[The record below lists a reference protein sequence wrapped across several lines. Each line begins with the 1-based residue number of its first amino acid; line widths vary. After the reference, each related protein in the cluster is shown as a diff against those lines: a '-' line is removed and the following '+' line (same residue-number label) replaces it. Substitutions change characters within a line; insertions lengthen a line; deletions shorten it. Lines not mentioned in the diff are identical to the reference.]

1 MMLASKSLP
10 SLLSIDKLIENESFS
25 KESLLKKPE
34 KTLCDMGT
42 QTQTTV
48 SSCSSIGQDSE
59 EFEENSCSPTRNQLS
74 SDSLST
80 NTFELK
86 LVKKKIPILKH
97 QLTRDSGID
106 SDNAQQKLIRP
117 KKQIVLSN
125 RDDNSGEKEDSDER
139 RGSVGLATVS
149 STKRPSSGIKSLT
162 IKTSSNNE
170 ANSSPSKLYLMSSCT
185 RDSSM
190 DFGEPN
196 SSSLEDLGIDHSNSN
211 SNSHSNDLVDED
223 DEIMLN
229 LFKRN
234 VHDDDE
240 SEGKT
245 KDSNENNSNNNSDDQ
260 FDESYDYNKQ
270 QRRSF
275 DAASN
280 KRRIFKSN

>member
-1 MMLASKSLP
+1 MLASKSLP
-10 SLLSIDKLIENESFS
+10 SLLSIDKLIENERFS
-25 KESLLKKPE
+25 KDSLFKKTE
-34 KTLCDMGT
+34 TTLCDMGT
-42 QTQTTV
+42 QTTTM

-59 EFEENSCSPTRNQLS
+59 EFEDNSPTRNQVS
-74 SDSLST
+74 SESLDA
-80 NTFELK
+80 NACELK

-125 RDDNSGEKEDSDER
+125 REDNSAEKEDLNER
-139 RGSVGLATVS
+139 RGSAGLSTVS

-162 IKTSSNNE
+162 IKTSNNNSE
-170 ANSSPSKLYLMSSCT
+170 QANSSPSKLYILSSST

-196 SSSLEDLGIDHSNSN
+196 SSSLEDLGIDNSNSN

-234 VHDDDE
+234 VRDEDDE
-240 SEGKT
+240 SESKT
-245 KDSNENNSNNNSDDQ
+245 KENNASSNNNVSDDQ
-260 FDESYDYNKQ
+260 FDEAYDYNKQ